1 MTDAP
6 RTPATFDEEIILAE
20 SPRVEVTQT
29 DEERL
34 ARIDAEFR
42 RGFDALKDVCPAAC
56 VFGSARTVEGDAEYE
71 HARAVG
77 RALGEAGLSVITGG
91 GPGTMEAA
99 NRGARDVGATSVGLN
114 IELPHE
120 QGANPYVDIAV
131 EFHYFFTRKLM
142 FARYSQSFV
151 VFPGGFGTLDEL
163 FEVLTLMQTDK
174 AGDVPIVLAGGD
186 EPGEDYWDGLLA
198 WVRSALL
205 EPGRISPP
213 DMDLA
218 VRCND
223 PAEIAA
229 IAKSGTVARG

>member
-1 MTDAP
+1 VTDPP
-6 RTPATFDEEIILAE
+6 RTPATYDEEIIHAE

-34 ARIDAEFR
+34 ARIDRELR
-42 RGFDALKDVCPAAC
+42 RGFEALKDVCPAAC
-56 VFGSARTVEGDAEYE
+56 VFGSARTAEGDAEYE

-99 NRGARDVGATSVGLN
+99 NRGARDVGAVSVGLN

-120 QGANPYVDIAV
+120 QGLNPYVDIGV

-151 VFPGGFGTLDEL
+151 VFPGGFGTLDEF

-174 AGDVPIVLAGGD
+174 ARDVPVVLAGGD

-213 DMDLA
+213 DVELA
-218 VRCND
+218 ARCND

-229 IAKSGTVARG
+229 IAKCGTVARG